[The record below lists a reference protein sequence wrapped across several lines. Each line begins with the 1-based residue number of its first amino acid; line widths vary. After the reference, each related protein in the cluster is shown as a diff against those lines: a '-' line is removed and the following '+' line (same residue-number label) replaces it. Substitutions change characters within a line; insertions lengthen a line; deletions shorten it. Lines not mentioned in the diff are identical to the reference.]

1 MIARIWHGWT
11 TSDNADA
18 YEAHLRG
25 EVLPGIE
32 QRVEGFRGVYLLRRD
47 GDEIEFVTVTLWD
60 SLDAVREFA
69 GDDYDLAVVPDT
81 ARRLLSRFDERS
93 VHYDT
98 LIEP

>member
-1 MIARIWHGWT
+1 VIARIWHGWT
-11 TSDNADA
+11 TLENADA

-32 QRVEGFRGVYLLRRD
+32 QRSRGFRGVYLLRRE

-69 GDDYDLAVVPDT
+69 GDDYEVAVVPDT

-93 VHYDT
+93 VHYET